1 MHMHPPEDKHLWI
14 SPIDLFSLPVKPGF
28 CMQNILIHGQAQP
41 HLILHLEVE
50 PVVWKSVV
58 LENVH
63 IATCNPIAGCFKLF
77 LPNYPSRNPHLQLTV
92 VSDPQ
97 DPSIVRISSD
107 LP

>member
-14 SPIDLFSLPVKPGF
+14 SPIGLFSLPVKPGF

-41 HLILHLEVE
+41 HLILHLEVQ

-63 IATCNPIAGCFKLF
+63 TATGNPMAGCLELF
-77 LPNYPSRNPHLQLTV
+77 LPNHPLRNPHLQFTV
-92 VSDPQ
+92 VSDFH
-97 DPSIVRISSD
+97 
-107 LP
+107 L

>member
-28 CMQNILIHGQAQP
+28 CMQNILIRGQAQP
-41 HLILHLEVE
+41 HLILHLEVQ

-63 IATCNPIAGCFKLF
+63 TATGNPMEGCFKLF
-77 LPNYPSRNPHLQLTV
+77 LPNHPSRNPHLQFTV
-92 VSDPQ
+92 VSDFH
-97 DPSIVRISSD
+97 
-107 LP
+107 L